1 MPSKTRKSKRTT
13 VVDEKVIAALDE
25 HMLAQKKV
33 QEHCG
38 EAYLDE
44 GFIFAKKENQPGY
57 PIRDYGPARPL

>member
-1 MPSKTRKSKRTT
+1 M
-13 VVDEKVIAALDE
+13 DEKVIAALDE